1 MFNKKVIAVIGRE
14 FLTRARTKGFIIG
27 TLIMPLMLVLI
38 FGGIFIF
45 SILFQPSTRT
55 YYVVD
60 ETGKIYDEFVQ
71 MLPDTLKNGQLKYQF
86 IKQEVSI
93 DEVDDSTL
101 LAEYQ
106 QLVRQKK
113 IDGYIVIPEDIVDST
128 KVKYSARN
136 VSDFEQQRDF
146 QRALSRIVAN
156 IRLENKGLSPD
167 EIRREMWLGNV
178 KLVSSQVTD
187 KGEIEKSGVSSF
199 ILTYFLTYIMLLMIM
214 IYGQTMMRSVIEEKS
229 QRITETIISS
239 IKPIELMMGKIIG
252 VCGLGLTQLILM
264 GLLILAVVHFSE
276 SIFGG
281 VGVNIPEL
289 LQVVKQIDFSPTVF
303 GFMILF
309 FLVGFIFYA
318 SLYAAIGAMVNTDD
332 EGQQIQFPIIF
343 LVLIG
348 FFIMF
353 SVAKNPETPMAF
365 WVSLIPTFTPLV
377 MFARVAVSDPILPSG
392 SILSIFTMIGSTVL
406 LIMLIA
412 KIYRVGILMYGK
424 KASFKE
430 AIKWIRYK

>member
-1 MFNKKVIAVIGRE
+1 MMNKKVFAIIGRE
-14 FLTRARTKGFIIG
+14 FITRARTKGFIIG

-45 SILFQPSTRT
+45 SMLFKPSTRT

-60 ETGKIYDEFVQ
+60 QTGKIYDEFVR

-86 IKQEVSI
+86 IKQEISVA
-93 DEVDDSTL
+93 DVDSTL

-106 QLVRQKK
+106 GLVRQKK
-113 IDGYIVIPEDIVDST
+113 IDGYLVIPEDIVDST
-128 KVKYSARN
+128 KVTYSARN
-136 VSDFEQQRDF
+136 VSDFDQQQEFR
-146 QRALSRIVAN
+146 RALSRIVAN

-178 KLVSSQVTD
+178 RLVSRQVT
-187 KGEIEKSGVSSF
+187 KEGEVEKSGVSSF

-214 IYGQTMMRSVIEEKS
+214 IYGQTLMRSVIEEKS

-281 VGVNIPEL
+281 IGVNIPEL
-289 LQVVKQIDFSPTVF
+289 IQVVKQIDFSPTVF

-309 FLVGFIFYA
+309 FLVGFVFYA
-318 SLYAAIGAMVNTDD
+318 SLYAAIGAMVSTDD

-365 WVSLIPTFTPLV
+365 WTSLIPTFTPLV

-392 SILSIFTMIGSTVL
+392 AILSIFTMIGSTVL

-430 AIKWIRYK
+430 AVKWIRYR

>member
-1 MFNKKVIAVIGRE
+1 
-14 FLTRARTKGFIIG
+14 
-27 TLIMPLMLVLI
+27 
-38 FGGIFIF
+38 
-45 SILFQPSTRT
+45 
-55 YYVVD
+55 
-60 ETGKIYDEFVQ
+60 
-71 MLPDTLKNGQLKYQF
+71 
-86 IKQEVSI
+86 
-93 DEVDDSTL
+93 
-101 LAEYQ
+101 
-106 QLVRQKK
+106 
-113 IDGYIVIPEDIVDST
+113 
-128 KVKYSARN
+128 
-136 VSDFEQQRDF
+136 
-146 QRALSRIVAN
+146 
-156 IRLENKGLSPD
+156 
-167 EIRREMWLGNV
+167 
-178 KLVSSQVTD
+178 
-187 KGEIEKSGVSSF
+187 
-199 ILTYFLTYIMLLMIM
+199 
-214 IYGQTMMRSVIEEKS
+214 MRSVIEEKS

-281 VGVNIPEL
+281 IGVNIPEL
-289 LQVVKQIDFSPTVF
+289 IQVVKQIDFSPTVF

-309 FLVGFIFYA
+309 FLVGFVFYA
-318 SLYAAIGAMVNTDD
+318 SLYAAIGAMVSTDD

-365 WVSLIPTFTPLV
+365 WTSLIPTFTPLV

-392 SILSIFTMIGSTVL
+392 AILSIFTMIGSTVL

-430 AIKWIRYK
+430 AVKWIRYR

>member
-1 MFNKKVIAVIGRE
+1 MNKKVFAIIGRE
-14 FLTRARTKGFIIG
+14 FITRARTKGFIIG

-45 SILFQPSTRT
+45 SMLFKPSTRT

-60 ETGKIYDEFVQ
+60 QTGKIYDEFVR

-86 IKQEVSI
+86 IKQEISVA
-93 DEVDDSTL
+93 DVDSTL

-106 QLVRQKK
+106 GLVRQKK
-113 IDGYIVIPEDIVDST
+113 IDGYLVIPEDIVDST
-128 KVKYSARN
+128 KVTYSARN
-136 VSDFEQQRDF
+136 VSDFDQQQEFR
-146 QRALSRIVAN
+146 RALSRIVAN

-178 KLVSSQVTD
+178 RLVSRQVT
-187 KGEIEKSGVSSF
+187 KEGEVEKSGVSSF

-214 IYGQTMMRSVIEEKS
+214 IYGQTLMRSVIEEKS

-281 VGVNIPEL
+281 IGVNIPEL
-289 LQVVKQIDFSPTVF
+289 IQVVKQIDFSPTVF

-309 FLVGFIFYA
+309 FLVGFVFYA
-318 SLYAAIGAMVNTDD
+318 SLYAAIGAMVSTDD

-365 WVSLIPTFTPLV
+365 WTSLIPTFTPLV

-392 SILSIFTMIGSTVL
+392 AILSIFTMIGSTVL

-424 KASFKE
+424 RPYLPDI
-430 AIKWIRYK
+430 IKWLRAK

>member
-1 MFNKKVIAVIGRE
+1 MNKKVFAIIGRE
-14 FLTRARTKGFIIG
+14 FITRARTKGFIIG

-45 SILFQPSTRT
+45 SMLFKPSTRT

-60 ETGKIYDEFVQ
+60 QTGKIYDEFVR

-86 IKQEVSI
+86 IKQEISVA
-93 DEVDDSTL
+93 DVDSTL

-106 QLVRQKK
+106 GLVRQKK
-113 IDGYIVIPEDIVDST
+113 IDGYLVIPEDIVDST
-128 KVKYSARN
+128 KVTYSARN
-136 VSDFEQQRDF
+136 VSDFDQQQEFR
-146 QRALSRIVAN
+146 RALSRIVAN

-178 KLVSSQVTD
+178 RLVSRQVT
-187 KGEIEKSGVSSF
+187 KEGEVEKSGVSSF

-214 IYGQTMMRSVIEEKS
+214 IYGQTLMRSVIEEKS

-281 VGVNIPEL
+281 IGVNIPEL
-289 LQVVKQIDFSPTVF
+289 IQVVKQIDFSPTVF

-309 FLVGFIFYA
+309 FLVGFVFYA
-318 SLYAAIGAMVNTDD
+318 SLYAAIGAMVSTDD

-365 WVSLIPTFTPLV
+365 WTSLIPTFTPLV

-392 SILSIFTMIGSTVL
+392 AILSIFTMIGSTVL

-430 AIKWIRYK
+430 AVKWIRYR

>member
-1 MFNKKVIAVIGRE
+1 MFNKKVFAVIGRE
-14 FLTRARTKGFIIG
+14 FITRARTKGFLIG

-45 SILFQPSTRT
+45 SMLFKPSTRT

-60 ETGKIYDEFVQ
+60 QTGKIYDEFVR
-71 MLPDTLKNGQLKYQF
+71 MMPDTLKNGQLKYQF
-86 IKQEVSI
+86 IEQEVSGT
-93 DEVDDSTL
+93 EVDSTL

-106 QLVRQKK
+106 GLVRQKK
-113 IDGYIVIPEDIVDST
+113 IDAYMVIPEDIVDSKT
-128 KVKYSARN
+128 VTYSARN

-167 EIRREMWLGNV
+167 EIRREMWLGNI
-178 KLVSSQVTD
+178 KLVSRQVT
-187 KGEIEKSGVSSF
+187 KEGEVEKSGVSSF

-264 GLLILAVVHFSE
+264 GLLILAVVHFGE

-289 LQVVKQIDFSPTVF
+289 IQIVKQIDFSPTVF

-309 FLVGFIFYA
+309 FLIGFIFYA
-318 SLYAAIGAMVNTDD
+318 SLYAAIGAMVSTDD
-332 EGQQIQFPIIF
+332 EGQQLQFPIIF

-392 SILSIFTMIGSTVL
+392 AILSIFTMIGSTVL

>member
-1 MFNKKVIAVIGRE
+1 MFNKKVFAVIGRE
-14 FLTRARTKGFIIG
+14 FITRARTKGFIIG

-60 ETGKIYDEFVQ
+60 QTGKIYDEFVR
-71 MLPDTLKNGQLKYQF
+71 MLPDTLKNGQPKYQF
-86 IKQEVSI
+86 IKQEVSVN
-93 DEVDDSTL
+93 EVDSML
-101 LAEYQ
+101 LAEFQ
-106 QLVRQKK
+106 KLVRQKK
-113 IDGYIVIPEDIVDST
+113 IDGYLVIPETIVESRE
-128 KVKYSARN
+128 VNYSARN

-178 KLVSSQVTD
+178 KLVSRQVT
-187 KGEIEKSGVSSF
+187 KEGEVEKSGVSSF

-214 IYGQTMMRSVIEEKS
+214 IYGQTLMRSVIEEKS

-264 GLLILAVVHFSE
+264 GLLILAVVHFGE

-289 LQVVKQIDFSPTVF
+289 IQVVKQIDFSPTVF

-309 FLVGFIFYA
+309 FLVGFVFYA

-332 EGQQIQFPIIF
+332 EGQQLQFPIIF
-343 LVLIG
+343 MVLIG

-365 WVSLIPTFTPLV
+365 WTSMIPTFTPLV

-392 SILSIFTMIGSTVL
+392 AILSIFTMIGSTVL

>member
-1 MFNKKVIAVIGRE
+1 MFNKKVFAVIGRE

-45 SILFQPSTRT
+45 SMLFKPSTRT

-60 ETGKIYDEFVQ
+60 QTGKIYDEFVR

-86 IKQEVSI
+86 IKQEVSA
-93 DEVDDSTL
+93 DEVDSML

-106 QLVRQKK
+106 GLVRQKK
-113 IDGYIVIPEDIVDST
+113 IDGYLVIPGNIVDST
-128 KVKYSARN
+128 KVIYSARN
-136 VSDFEQQRDF
+136 VSDFDQQREF
-146 QRALSRIVAN
+146 RRALSQIVAN
-156 IRLENKGLSPD
+156 MRLENKGLSPD
-167 EIRREMWLGNV
+167 EIRREMWLGNI
-178 KLVSSQVTD
+178 KLVSRQVT
-187 KGEIEKSGVSSF
+187 KEGEVEKSGVSSF

-276 SIFGG
+276 SILGGFGM
-281 VGVNIPEL
+281 NIPEL
-289 LQVVKQIDFSPTVF
+289 IQVIKQIDFSPTVF

-309 FLVGFIFYA
+309 FLVGFVFYA

-365 WVSLIPTFTPLV
+365 WTSLIPTFTPLV

-392 SILSIFTMIGSTVL
+392 AILSIFTMIGSTVL
-406 LIMLIA
+406 LIWLIA

-430 AIKWIRYK
+430 AIKWIRYR

>member
-1 MFNKKVIAVIGRE
+1 MINKKVFAVIGRE
-14 FLTRARTKGFIIG
+14 FITRARTKGFIIG

-60 ETGKIYDEFVQ
+60 QTGKIYDEFVR

-86 IKQEVSI
+86 IKQEVSVN
-93 DEVDDSTL
+93 EVDSTL

-106 QLVRQKK
+106 KLVRQKK
-113 IDGYIVIPEDIVDST
+113 IDGYLVIPEDIVDST

-146 QRALSRIVAN
+146 ERALSRIVAN

-178 KLVSSQVTD
+178 KLVSRQVT
-187 KGEIEKSGVSSF
+187 KEGEVEKSGVSSF

-214 IYGQTMMRSVIEEKS
+214 IYGQTLMRSVIEEKS

-264 GLLILAVVHFSE
+264 GLLILVVVHFGE

-289 LQVVKQIDFSPTVF
+289 IQVVKQIDFSPTVF
-303 GFMILF
+303 SFMILF
-309 FLVGFIFYA
+309 FLVGFVFYA
-318 SLYAAIGAMVNTDD
+318 GLYAAIGAMVNTDD
-332 EGQQIQFPIIF
+332 EGQQLQFPIIF

-365 WVSLIPTFTPLV
+365 WVSLLPTFTPLV

-392 SILSIFTMIGSTVL
+392 AVLSIFTMIGSTFL

-430 AIKWIRYK
+430 AIKWIRYR

>member
-1 MFNKKVIAVIGRE
+1 MFNKKVFAVIGRE
-14 FLTRARTKGFIIG
+14 FITRARTKGFLIG

-45 SILFQPSTRT
+45 SMLFKPSTRT

-60 ETGKIYDEFVQ
+60 QTGRIYDEFVR
-71 MLPDTLKNGQLKYQF
+71 MMPDTLKNGQLKYQF
-86 IKQEVSI
+86 IKQEVSVI
-93 DEVDDSTL
+93 EVDSTL

-106 QLVRQKK
+106 GLVRQKK
-113 IDGYIVIPEDIVDST
+113 IDAYMVIPEDIVDSKT
-128 KVKYSARN
+128 VTYSARN

-178 KLVSSQVTD
+178 KLVSRQVT
-187 KGEIEKSGVSSF
+187 KEGEVEKSGVSSF

-264 GLLILAVVHFSE
+264 GLLILAVVHFGE

-289 LQVVKQIDFSPTVF
+289 IQIVKQIDFSPTVF

-309 FLVGFIFYA
+309 FLIGFIFYA
-318 SLYAAIGAMVNTDD
+318 SLYAAIGAMVSTDD
-332 EGQQIQFPIIF
+332 EGQQLQFPIIF

-392 SILSIFTMIGSTVL
+392 AILSIFTMIGSTVL